1 MRLVA
6 SPFDSEHYGLAIG
19 RLVRDDGDGPA
30 ELAAAIATA
39 RRELFTVVFVRL
51 AGDDPLRGPIERG
64 ETGDSAPRGIHRAG
78 HAPVDTLVTSTL
90 AARPASARSAEPC
103 PELKIE
109 RHDRLDDPFDVAA
122 VAAITSE
129 AIRTSHLH
137 ADPRLPAE
145 RTRALYTAW
154 AGNDVTGR
162 AQQTIVARAGRS
174 LIGYLTV
181 VAAPAAAPTTARIDL
196 VAVAAAW
203 RGRGAGA
210 ALIAGFV
217 DWRGDR
223 PITATVGT
231 QADNPAL
238 RLYARCGFVPT
249 ATHVT
254 YHLWLDG

>member
-6 SPFDSEHYGLAIG
+6 SPFDSAHYGLAIG
-19 RLVRDDGDGPA
+19 RLVRDAGDGPDD
-30 ELAAAIATA
+30 LAAAIAAA
-39 RRELFTVVFVRL
+39 RRERYAVLFVRL
-51 AGDDPLRGPIERG
+51 AGDDPLRGALEL
-64 ETGDSAPRGIHRAG
+64 AG
-78 HAPVDTLVTSTL
+78 HAPIDTLVTSTL
-90 AARPASARSAEPC
+90 GPDRPAIPRSGDLAIEP
-103 PELKIE
+103 
-109 RHDRLDDPFDVAA
+109 HDRLDDPSDLVAI
-122 VAAITSE
+122 AAITGE

-145 RTRALYTAW
+145 RTRALYAAW
-154 AGNDVTGR
+154 AINDATGR
-162 AQQTIVARAGRS
+162 AQQTIVARSGRA

-181 VAAPAAAPTTARIDL
+181 LAGADTAMIDL

-203 RGRGAGA
+203 RRRGAGA
-210 ALIAGFV
+210 SLVAGFI
-217 DWRGDR
+217 DWLGDR
-223 PITATVGT
+223 AITATVGT

>member
-1 MRLVA
+1 M
-6 SPFDSEHYGLAIG
+6 I
-19 RLVRDDGDGPA
+19 
-30 ELAAAIATA
+30 
-39 RRELFTVVFVRL
+39 
-51 AGDDPLRGPIERG
+51 
-64 ETGDSAPRGIHRAG
+64 TG
-78 HAPVDTLVTSTL
+78 
-90 AARPASARSAEPC
+90 
-103 PELKIE
+103 
-109 RHDRLDDPFDVAA
+109 
-122 VAAITSE
+122 E

-145 RTRALYTAW
+145 RTRALYAAW
-154 AGNDVTGR
+154 ATNDVTGR

-181 VAAPAAAPTTARIDL
+181 VATPATAPTTAMIDL

-210 ALIAGFV
+210 ALVAGFV
-217 DWRGDR
+217 DWLGDR

>member
-6 SPFDSEHYGLAIG
+6 SPFDSAHYGLAIG
-19 RLVRDDGDGPA
+19 RLVRDDGDGPD
-30 ELAAAIATA
+30 ELAAAIADA
-39 RRELFTVVFVRL
+39 RRERYAVVFVRL
-51 AGDDPLRGPIERG
+51 AGDDPLRGALE
-64 ETGDSAPRGIHRAG
+64 AAG
-78 HAPVDTLVTSTL
+78 NAPVDTLVTSTL
-90 AARPASARSAEPC
+90 TTRGLAIPHSELVIEP
-103 PELKIE
+103 
-109 RHDRLDDPFDVAA
+109 RDRLDDPSDLTA
-122 VAAITSE
+122 VAAITGE

-145 RTRALYTAW
+145 RTRALYAAW
-154 AGNDVTGR
+154 ATNDVTGR
-162 AQQTIVARAGRS
+162 AQQTIVARAGRA
-174 LIGYLTV
+174 LIGYLAV
-181 VAAPAAAPTTARIDL
+181 VAAPVTAPTTAMIDL

-217 DWRGDR
+217 DWLGDR
-223 PITATVGT
+223 PITVTVGT

>member
-1 MRLVA
+1 MHVVA

-19 RLVRDDGDGPA
+19 RLVRDDGDGPD
-30 ELAAAIATA
+30 ELAAAIAVA
-39 RRELFTVVFVRL
+39 RRERYAVVFVRL
-51 AGDDPLRGPIERG
+51 TADDPLR
-64 ETGDSAPRGIHRAG
+64 RALEADG

-90 AARPASARSAEPC
+90 GPDRPAIPRRG
-103 PELKIE
+103 ELAIE
-109 RHDRLDDPFDVAA
+109 RRDRLDDPADIAA
-122 VAAITSE
+122 VAAITGE

-145 RTRALYTAW
+145 RTRALYAAW
-154 AGNDVTGR
+154 ATNDVTGR
-162 AQQTIVARAGRS
+162 AQQTIVARAGRE

-181 VAAPAAAPTTARIDL
+181 LAGADAAMIDL
-196 VAVAAAW
+196 VAVAAPW
-203 RGRGAGA
+203 RGRRAGA
-210 ALIAGFV
+210 SLVAGFI
-217 DWRGDR
+217 DWLGDGAR
-223 PITATVGT
+223 ARTITATVGT

>member
-6 SPFDSEHYGLAIG
+6 CPFDSEHYGLAIG
-19 RLVRDDGDGPA
+19 RLVREAGDGPA
-30 ELAAAIATA
+30 ELAAAITAA
-39 RRELFTVVFVRL
+39 RRERYAVVFVRL
-51 AGDDPLRGPIERG
+51 AGDDPLRG
-64 ETGDSAPRGIHRAG
+64 ALAAAG
-78 HAPVDTLVTSTL
+78 HAPVDTLVTSML
-90 AARPASARSAEPC
+90 AARSALPRSPEPA
-103 PELKIE
+103 PELAPELTIE
-109 RHDRLDDPFDVAA
+109 HHDRLADPADVAA
-122 VAAITSE
+122 VAAISGE

-145 RTRALYTAW
+145 RTRALYAAW
-154 AGNDVTGR
+154 ATNDVTGR
-162 AQQTIVARAGRS
+162 AQRTIVARAGRE
-174 LIGYLTV
+174 LIGYLAV
-181 VAAPAAAPTTARIDL
+181 VATPGTAMIDL

-210 ALIAGFV
+210 SLLAGFI
-217 DWRGDR
+217 DWLGDR
-223 PITATVGT
+223 AGDPSLVATVGT

>member
-1 MRLVA
+1 MRLVD
-6 SPFDSEHYGLAIG
+6 SPFDSEHYGVAIG
-19 RLVRDDGDGPA
+19 RLVRDDGDGPG
-30 ELAAAIATA
+30 ELAAAIAAA
-39 RRELFTVVFVRL
+39 RRERYAVVFVRL
-51 AGDDPLRGPIERG
+51 AGDDPLRGALE
-64 ETGDSAPRGIHRAG
+64 GDG
-78 HAPVDTLVTSTL
+78 HTPVDTLVTSTL
-90 AARPASARSAEPC
+90 AARPAIARSD
-103 PELKIE
+103 ELVVE
-109 RHDRLDDPFDVAA
+109 RHDRLDDPSDVAA
-122 VAAITSE
+122 VMAITGE

-145 RTRALYTAW
+145 RTRALYAVW
-154 AGNDVTGR
+154 ATNDVTGR

-174 LIGYLTV
+174 LIGYLAV

-196 VAVAAAW
+196 VAVAADW

-217 DWRGDR
+217 DWLGDR

-231 QADNPAL
+231 QTRNPAR

>member
-19 RLVRDDGDGPA
+19 RLVREAGDGPD
-30 ELAAAIATA
+30 ELAAAIAAA
-39 RRELFTVVFVRL
+39 RSTQHTVVFLRL
-51 AGDDPLRGPIERG
+51 AGDDPLR
-64 ETGDSAPRGIHRAG
+64 DALDRAG
-78 HAPVDTLVTSTL
+78 YAAIDTLVTSTL
-90 AARPASARSAEPC
+90 AARPAIPRS
-103 PELKIE
+103 PETRPEIVIE
-109 RHDRLDDPFDVAA
+109 RRDRLDDPFDIAA
-122 VAAITSE
+122 VAALTGE

-145 RTRALYTAW
+145 RTRALYAAW
-154 AGNDVTGR
+154 ATNDVTGR

-181 VAAPAAAPTTARIDL
+181 VAGAETVMIDL

-217 DWRGDR
+217 DWLGDR
-223 PITATVGT
+223 AVVATVGT
-231 QADNPAL
+231 QADNSAL

>member
-19 RLVRDDGDGPA
+19 RLVRDDGDGPG
-30 ELAAAIATA
+30 ELAAAIAAA
-39 RRELFTVVFVRL
+39 RREQFAVVFVRL
-51 AGDDPLRGPIERG
+51 AGDDPLRGALEA
-64 ETGDSAPRGIHRAG
+64 DG

-90 AARPASARSAEPC
+90 AARPAIARSAEPRPEPC
-103 PELKIE
+103 PELLIE
-109 RHDRLDDPFDVAA
+109 RHDQLDDPFDVAA
-122 VAAITSE
+122 VAAITGES
-129 AIRTSHLH
+129 IRTSHLH
-137 ADPRLPAE
+137 ADPRLPTE
-145 RTRALYTAW
+145 RTRALYAAW
-154 AGNDVTGR
+154 ATNDVTGR
-162 AQQTIVARAGRS
+162 AQQTIVARAGRL

-181 VAAPAAAPTTARIDL
+181 VAAPPAAPTTARIDL
-196 VAVAAAW
+196 VAVTAAW

-210 ALIAGFV
+210 ALVAGFV
-217 DWRGDR
+217 DWLGRHSD
-223 PITATVGT
+223 PAITATVGT

>member
-6 SPFDSEHYGLAIG
+6 SPFDSAHYGLAIG
-19 RLVRDDGDGPA
+19 RLVRDDGDGPD
-30 ELAAAIATA
+30 ELAAAIADA
-39 RRELFTVVFVRL
+39 RRERYAVVFVRL
-51 AGDDPLRGPIERG
+51 AGDDPLRGALE
-64 ETGDSAPRGIHRAG
+64 AAG
-78 HAPVDTLVTSTL
+78 NAPVDTLVTSTL
-90 AARPASARSAEPC
+90 TTRGLAIPHS
-103 PELKIE
+103 ELVIE
-109 RHDRLDDPFDVAA
+109 HRDRLDDPSDLAA
-122 VAAITSE
+122 VAAITGE

-137 ADPRLPAE
+137 ADPRLPAD
-145 RTRALYTAW
+145 RTRALYAAW
-154 AGNDVTGR
+154 ATNDVTGR
-162 AQQTIVARAGRS
+162 AQQTIVARAGRA
-174 LIGYLTV
+174 LIGYLAV
-181 VAAPAAAPTTARIDL
+181 VAAPVTAPTTAMIDL

-217 DWRGDR
+217 DWLGDR
-223 PITATVGT
+223 PITVTVGT

>member
-1 MRLVA
+1 MRLLA

-19 RLVRDDGDGPA
+19 RLVRDDGDGPG
-30 ELAAAIATA
+30 ELAAAIAAA
-39 RRELFTVVFVRL
+39 RRERFAVVFVRL
-51 AGDDPLRGPIERG
+51 AGDDPLRGALEA
-64 ETGDSAPRGIHRAG
+64 DG

-90 AARPASARSAEPC
+90 AARPASARPEPC
-103 PELKIE
+103 PERCPELSIE
-109 RHDRLDDPFDVAA
+109 RHDRLDDPFDVAS
-122 VAAITSE
+122 VAATTGES
-129 AIRTSHLH
+129 IRTSHLH

-145 RTRALYTAW
+145 RTRALYAAW
-154 AGNDVTGR
+154 ATNDVTGR
-162 AQQTIVARAGRS
+162 AQQTIVARAGRL

-210 ALIAGFV
+210 MLIAGFV
-217 DWRGDR
+217 DWLDDR
-223 PITATVGT
+223 KITATVGT

>member
-1 MRLVA
+1 MRLIA
-6 SPFDSEHYGLAIG
+6 SPFDSAHYGLAIG
-19 RLVRDDGDGPA
+19 RLVRDDGDGPG
-30 ELAAAIATA
+30 ELAAAIAAA
-39 RRELFTVVFVRL
+39 RRERYAVVFVRL
-51 AGDDPLRGPIERG
+51 AGDDPLRG
-64 ETGDSAPRGIHRAG
+64 ALGIAG
-78 HAPVDTLVTSTL
+78 YAPVDTLVTSTL
-90 AARPASARSAEPC
+90 AARPGIPRRREPA
-103 PELKIE
+103 PEVVPEVVPEIE
-109 RHDRLDDPFDVAA
+109 IEHHDRLDDPSDVAA
-122 VAAITSE
+122 VAAITGE

-145 RTRALYTAW
+145 PTRALYAAW
-154 AGNDVTGR
+154 ATNDVTGR
-162 AQQTIVARAGRS
+162 AQHTFVARAGHA

-181 VAAPAAAPTTARIDL
+181 VATPATAPTTAMIDL

-210 ALIAGFV
+210 ALIAAFV
-217 DWRGDR
+217 DWLGGLGDR
-223 PITATVGT
+223 AITATVGT